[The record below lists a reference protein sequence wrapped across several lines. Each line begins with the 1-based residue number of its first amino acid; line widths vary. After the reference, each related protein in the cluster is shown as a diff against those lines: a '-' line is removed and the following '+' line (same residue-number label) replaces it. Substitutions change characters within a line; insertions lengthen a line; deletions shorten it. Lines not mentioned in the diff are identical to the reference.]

1 MEWRQRDHAV
11 MRADAPR
18 DWAAHYRVS
27 PSPAHGPLGGA
38 RSTVDVPMLKDHES
52 VGAFSIYRQE
62 VRPFS
67 EKQIEHGRP
76 RRKKLADALMVLF
89 RIILACVA

>member
-1 MEWRQRDHAV
+1 
-11 MRADAPR
+11 
-18 DWAAHYRVS
+18 
-27 PSPAHGPLGGA
+27 
-38 RSTVDVPMLKDHES
+38 MLKDHES

-62 VRPFS
+62 VRPFG

-76 RRKKLADALMVLF
+76 RRKKLADGLMVLF

>member
-1 MEWRQRDHAV
+1 
-11 MRADAPR
+11 
-18 DWAAHYRVS
+18 
-27 PSPAHGPLGGA
+27 
-38 RSTVDVPMLKDHES
+38 MLKDHES

-76 RRKKLADALMVLF
+76 RRKKLADGLMVLF